1 MAHLESRACISCG
14 NTHIGHHASH
24 GVHASGA
31 VDHALSAVHG
41 WHRGAMEGALF
52 SFRNAGIGHHAAH
65 WVDGTGAVPHTLS
78 AVSGW
83 HMGAVEWASV
93 SLSHAGVR
101 HHAAHGVNGSWAVDH
116 ALSTVHGRQRR
127 ARCWHSQGSG
137 EEGEEEERHVEA
149 QVLLLDNSVFTAPR
163 AVFIPLMPLVT
174 YLPPSLCPRSLYLL
188 SGGTCPRFTATQNR
202 AFISFHHL
210 CLTTLLTER

>member
-1 MAHLESRACISCG
+1 MHFCCGKSKNFLCPKESLNILFANLVHKISPMAHLESRACISCG
-14 NTHIGHHASH
+14 NTHIWHHASH

-41 WHRGAMEGALF
+41 WQRG
-52 SFRNAGIGHHAAH
+52 
-65 WVDGTGAVPHTLS
+65 
-78 AVSGW
+78 
-83 HMGAVEWASV
+83 
-93 SLSHAGVR
+93 
-101 HHAAHGVNGSWAVDH
+101 
-116 ALSTVHGRQRR
+116 

-174 YLPPSLCPRSLYLL
+174 YLPPSLCPRYLYLL
-188 SGGTCPRFTATQNR
+188 SGGTCQGFTAWTQNR

-210 CLTTLLTER
+210 CLTTLLT

>member
-1 MAHLESRACISCG
+1 MEGALFSFG

-31 VDHALSAVHG
+31 VDHA
-41 WHRGAMEGALF
+41 
-52 SFRNAGIGHHAAH
+52 
-65 WVDGTGAVPHTLS
+65 LS

-101 HHAAHGVNGSWAVDH
+101 HHAAHRVDGTWAVGH
-116 ALSTVHGRQRR
+116 TLSTVHGWHRR
-127 ARCWHSQGSG
+127 ARCWHSQCSG

-149 QVLLLDNSVFTAPR
+149 QILLLDNSP
-163 AVFIPLMPLVT
+163 
-174 YLPPSLCPRSLYLL
+174 
-188 SGGTCPRFTATQNR
+188 
-202 AFISFHHL
+202 H
-210 CLTTLLTER
+210 

>member
-1 MAHLESRACISCG
+1 
-14 NTHIGHHASH
+14 
-24 GVHASGA
+24 
-31 VDHALSAVHG
+31 
-41 WHRGAMEGALF
+41 MEGALF
-52 SFRNAGIGHHAAH
+52 SLRNAGIGHHAAH
-65 WVDGTGAVPHTLS
+65 WVDGTGAVPHTFS

-101 HHAAHGVNGSWAVDH
+101 HHAAHRVNGSRAVDH
-116 ALSTVHGRQRR
+116 ALSTLHRRHRGAMEGASVSLGNTGLRHHAAHGIDGTWAVGHALSTVHGWHRR

-188 SGGTCPRFTATQNR
+188 SGGTCSGLQPHRIGPLFLFT
-202 AFISFHHL
+202 I
-210 CLTTLLTER
+210 CV